1 MLENGLLNQG
11 EKLQLP
17 VDLGDGL
24 VLRWAVP
31 DDAQKLGAFNVKIH
45 TDNPAEPEVWLD
57 DWTKDLMSGRH
68 PTTKASDFTLVVDRQ
83 TGDKI
88 VSCLNLISQTW
99 AYDGIPFSVGR
110 IELVGTDPDYRR
122 RGLVRQQ
129 MTAVH
134 SKSAARGELVQAIT
148 GIPWVYRLFGYEMAL
163 NLGGWR
169 LFFWSRPGNDKPQD
183 EEVYRLRDAV
193 KSDMSTLED
202 LYVEHCADSLVVHQ
216 RNREILEYELFVAK
230 RGTPAAHNTHMVED
244 RTGQVVAYIQFM
256 QRDTIFWVRELG
268 VSKGHSWR
276 AIALYLVRE
285 LKKRADEMNQERKKP
300 ITHIKFSLGES
311 HPVYDALGSQLEK
324 GQKPYAWYIRVADLA
339 EFLRHIT
346 PALERRLAKSV
357 MAGHNGTLRL
367 NFYRSN
373 LTMQFEQGRL
383 MKIGSYDPDHV
394 EDADALFPDL
404 TFLQLL
410 FGYRSFEELDF
421 AFADCYAEKAE
432 AAVLLNCL
440 FPRRPSDINPLS

>member
-1 MLENGLLNQG
+1 M
-11 EKLQLP
+11 
-17 VDLGDGL
+17 
-24 VLRWAVP
+24 
-31 DDAQKLGAFNVKIH
+31 
-45 TDNPAEPEVWLD
+45 
-57 DWTKDLMSGRH
+57 
-68 PTTKASDFTLVVDRQ
+68 
-83 TGDKI
+83 
-88 VSCLNLISQTW
+88 
-99 AYDGIPFSVGR
+99 
-110 IELVGTDPDYRR
+110 
-122 RGLVRQQ
+122 
-129 MTAVH
+129 
-134 SKSAARGELVQAIT
+134 
-148 GIPWVYRLFGYEMAL
+148 
-163 NLGGWR
+163 
-169 LFFWSRPGNDKPQD
+169 
-183 EEVYRLRDAV
+183 
-193 KSDMSTLED
+193 
-202 LYVEHCADSLVVHQ
+202 
-216 RNREILEYELFVAK
+216 EYELFVAK

-383 MKIGSYDPDHV
+383 MKIVSYDPDHV